1 MSDKLN
7 IFSYDRVSSSEQE
20 REGINLKI
28 KKEKYRKLGLKEENM
43 YADGGIS
50 GGFSEIDEVKIRIT
64 PEEFIVSFPIKKRPE
79 FNKLIQKLNT
89 TPNSKLIFSKYDRIS
104 RSSSFGDLFFIWL
117 AQKNIEWEALE
128 DIDTHQSPAMR
139 RFLLAWA
146 NDRRDND
153 ATNIASQRKNL
164 YDADKWS
171 VKSVLGYIK
180 PEKEGTLELDP
191 PKALMIRNIFEMT
204 IQRIDHKIICEK
216 WKIFPAQYYR
226 IIHNKVYCGYIHN
239 LGQWKKSE
247 SVPQIITEEEY
258 NKVNK

>member
-1 MSDKLN
+1 MN
-7 IFSYDRVSSSEQE
+7 IYSYDRVSSSEQE
-20 REGINLKI
+20 KEGINLKI
-28 KKEKYRKLGLKEENM
+28 KKEKYQKLGLKEENM

-50 GGFSEIDEVKIRIT
+50 GGFSEIDELKIRIT

-89 TPNSKLIFSKYDRIS
+89 TPDSKLIFSKYDRIS

-117 AQKNIEWEALE
+117 AQKGIEWEALE

-171 VKSVLGYIK
+171 VKSIIGYTK
-180 PEKEGTLELDP
+180 TKEGRLELDP
-191 PKALMIRNIFEMT
+191 AKARMIKDIFEMT
-204 IQRIDHKIICEK
+204 IKGIDSKTICEK
-216 WKIFPAQYYR
+216 YKIFPAQYYR
-226 IIHNKVYCGYIHN
+226 IKKNKTYCGYLN
-239 LGQWKKSE
+239 YKGDWKKSE
-247 SVPQIITEEEY
+247 SVPAIITEEEW
-258 NKVNK
+258 NKANKT

>member
-1 MSDKLN
+1 MN
-7 IFSYDRVSSSEQE
+7 IFSYDRVSSAEQE
-20 REGINLKI
+20 KEGINLKI
-28 KKEKYRKLGLKEENM
+28 KKDKYQKLGLKEENM

-89 TPNSKLIFSKYDRIS
+89 TPDSKLIFSKYDRIS

-117 AQKNIEWEALE
+117 QQKNIEWEALE

-171 VKSVLGYIK
+171 VKSIIGYTK
-180 PEKEGTLELDP
+180 TKEGKLELDP
-191 PKALMIRNIFEMT
+191 IKSKMIRNIFEMT
-204 IQRIDHKIICEK
+204 LEGTDHKTICEK
-216 WKIFPAQYYR
+216 YNIFPAQYYR
-226 IIHNKVYCGYIHN
+226 IIHNKVYCGYIN
-239 LGQWKKSE
+239 YKGEWKKSE
-247 SVPQIITEEEY
+247 SVPAIITEEDY
-258 NKVNK
+258 NKVNAK

>member
-1 MSDKLN
+1 MPE
-7 IFSYDRVSSSEQE
+7 IYSYDRVSSSEQE
-20 REGINLKI
+20 KEGINLKI
-28 KKEKYRKLGLKEENM
+28 KKEKYQKLGLKEENM
-43 YADGGIS
+43 FADGGIS

-64 PEEFIVSFPIKKRPE
+64 AEEFIVSFPIKKRPE

-117 AQKNIEWEALE
+117 AQKGIEWEALE

-180 PEKEGTLELDP
+180 TKEGKLELDP
-191 PKALMIRNIFEMT
+191 TKAGMIKDIFSKT
-204 IQRIDHKIICEK
+204 ITGIDHKTICEK

-226 IIHNKVYCGYIHN
+226 IIHNKTYCGYLN
-239 LGQWKKSE
+239 YKGEWKKSE
-247 SVPQIITEEEY
+247 SVPAIITEEEY
-258 NKVNK
+258 NKVNSK